1 MRLVSLSLLFTAV
14 AQSVFAAPL
23 LASRQAGGI
32 DQATFD
38 QLTRYAKFSSATYQL
53 FGCPRPV
60 KTTLVKEFDR
70 SGTQGFVTRDDKR
83 KELIVA
89 FRGSLSPRD
98 FIVDL
103 AIILK
108 PLETVGV
115 AAIGGAEA
123 HTGFQ
128 FAYNAVAGEVL
139 DTVRKEMA
147 ARPDYKIVVTGHSLG
162 GAVASMASLSIRAAL
177 PNVPMQLFTY
187 GQPRVGNEA
196 FARQVENQIGVDN
209 IFRAVHTFDGVPTFV
224 LGEIGY
230 RHFGTEYWNFEDPAS
245 PRTTKKCVGPEDPT
259 CSDSIFSTFI
269 NPAHLLYF
277 GEAMALNP
285 LLCF

>member
-1 MRLVSLSLLFTAV
+1 MRFISLSLLFTAL

-23 LASRQAGGI
+23 LTTRQSGGI

-38 QLTRYAKFSSATYQL
+38 QLERYAKFSSATYQL

-70 SGTQGFVTRDDKR
+70 SGTQGFITRDDSR

-89 FRGSLSPRD
+89 FRGSLSPVD

-115 AAIGGAEA
+115 TAIGGAEA

-128 FAYNAVAGEVL
+128 FAYNAVADEVL

-147 ARPDYKIVVTGHSLG
+147 ARPDFKIVVTGHSLG

-177 PNVPMQLFTY
+177 PTTPMQLFTY
-187 GQPRVGNEA
+187 
-196 FARQVENQIGVDN
+196 
-209 IFRAVHTFDGVPTFV
+209 DGVPTFI

-230 RHFGTEYWNFEDPAS
+230 RHFGTEYWNFKDAAS
-245 PRTTKKCVGPEDPT
+245 PQTTKKCVGPEDPT

-277 GEAMALNP
+277 NQAMALNP